1 MKNGFLKICS
11 MLLVLVLLANMLP
24 LQVFAQQLNTGKTEP
39 IVTAPEPAADESAT
53 DRVIAEIKEK
63 RTEFSKEFLL
73 ANGLHMITVYPEAV
87 HYAGQRPH

>member
-1 MKNGFLKICS
+1 MKNGFMKLCS
-11 MLLVLVLLANMLP
+11 IVLVLILLANMLP

-39 IVTAPEPAADESAT
+39 LAAAPEPVEEEDTS

-73 ANGLHMITVYPEAV
+73 DSGLHMVTVYPEAV
-87 HYAGQRPH
+87 H